1 MPRLDARLK
10 SVAQQVC
17 CRVHAD
23 IGSDHG
29 HLLKALLAA
38 GRIQR
43 GIAIENKR
51 QPFLNSQTTLQGVNA
66 DVRFADGI
74 EGLKAGEADSLSICG
89 MGAESIVRILCQRP
103 ECVPRSLVLQP
114 NGKPELIRQ
123 WGLDAGYHFVDEQ
136 VVDGQRVYNVLV
148 LEHGDGIDDPAYE
161 GIDREIGIALGPH
174 QLQRWESDF
183 IDRLDKEHQY
193 LSQLQRR
200 TEKATARLG
209 VIERAREI
217 FGR

>member
-89 MGAESIVRILCQRP
+89 ICLLYTSP
-103 ECVPRSLVLQP
+103 SPR
-114 NGKPELIRQ
+114 
-123 WGLDAGYHFVDEQ
+123 D
-136 VVDGQRVYNVLV
+136 
-148 LEHGDGIDDPAYE
+148 
-161 GIDREIGIALGPH
+161 
-174 QLQRWESDF
+174 
-183 IDRLDKEHQY
+183 
-193 LSQLQRR
+193 LSTSRMPSS
-200 TEKATARLG
+200 A
-209 VIERAREI
+209 
-217 FGR
+217 